1 MSFIFSDGRRINVI
15 LSERS
20 AKDDGDESNEI
31 KMVEFNNHSIERS
44 TRFKLR
50 DDFIHSFI
58 RSAFR
63 ITSVN

>member
-1 MSFIFSDGRRINVI
+1 MI

-31 KMVEFNNHSIERS
+31 KMVEFINSIERS

-63 ITSVN
+63 TTSVN

>member
-1 MSFIFSDGRRINVI
+1 MSFIFSDGGRINVI

-31 KMVEFNNHSIERS
+31 KMVEFINSIERS
-44 TRFKLR
+44 ARFKLR

-63 ITSVN
+63 TTSVN